1 MAFSITRDRRAAHN
15 LWIIFWVAFAVRVL
29 YITLAHTYHIR
40 PAQDHFQFGW
50 EMGRVARALA
60 TGHGYAD
67 PFVGHTGPTTWVP
80 PLYPLVLAGVFK
92 LFGVYTALSA
102 WVILTINSVFS
113 AATAPLIYR
122 ISTRCYSRK
131 VAVWSAWIWV
141 LYPAAMQYA
150 VRWVWEMSFTAFLF
164 TAVLLLAL
172 RMRNIGDPP
181 GENPHQTT
189 TQWLLFGLLWGLIA
203 LLNPTLLL
211 FLPACGIW
219 ILTGARSLAA
229 GFGKAAL
236 AALLFI
242 AILAPW
248 VVRNWRAFHAF
259 IPIRDNL
266 GAELEASNGPG
277 SNGFPVMA
285 TLPLV
290 ANAPR
295 TLLYKSLGELRYV
308 RLKGAKA
315 KRFIAAHPGHYAFIS
330 LKRLYFF
337 WVSVPHP
344 ETSAFNE
351 FFRELNYCIF
361 SITGIL
367 GLALS
372 LKRRVP
378 AAGLF
383 AWAFALV
390 PLTYYLV
397 TANARFRHPLEPLI
411 AIFTVYLFRSA
422 EPRLR
427 RKKTLRNPD
436 HLTA

>member
-1 MAFSITRDRRAAHN
+1 MAPSTSRRSRAAHN
-15 LWIIFWVAFAVRVL
+15 FWVLFWVAFAVRVL

-60 TGHGYAD
+60 MGHGYAD
-67 PFVGHTGPTTWVP
+67 PFVGHTGPTAWVP
-80 PLYPLVLAGVFK
+80 PLYPLLLAGVFK

-102 WVILTINSVFS
+102 WTILTINSIFS

-122 ISTRCYSRK
+122 IAARCYNRK
-131 VAVWSAWIWV
+131 LAVWAAWIWA

-150 VRWVWEMSFTAFLF
+150 VRWIWEMSITALLL

-172 RMRNIGDPP
+172 RMRGIGEPP
-181 GENPHQTT
+181 GTNPCQTT
-189 TQWLLFGLLWGLIA
+189 PQWLLFGFLWGLIA
-203 LLNPTLLL
+203 LANPSLLL

-219 ILTGARSLAA
+219 ILIGARPLAA
-229 GFGKAAL
+229 GFGKAVL
-236 AALLFI
+236 AALLFLAMLSPW
-242 AILAPW
+242 AI
-248 VVRNWRAFHAF
+248 RNWRTFHVF

-266 GAELEASNGPG
+266 GAELEASSGPG

-295 TLLYKSLGELRYV
+295 TMLYKSLGEIRYV
-308 RLKGAKA
+308 RLEGAKA
-315 KRFIAAHPGHYAFIS
+315 KRYIAAHPSHYAMIS

-344 ETSAFNE
+344 ESSALNE

-367 GLALS
+367 GLLLS
-372 LKRRVP
+372 LKRRIP

-411 AIFTVYLFRSA
+411 AILTVYLFQSA

-427 RKKTLRNPD
+427 REQTVRSPD
-436 HLTA
+436 RLTA

>member
-15 LWIIFWVAFAVRVL
+15 LWIIFWAAFAVRVL

-67 PFVGHTGPTTWVP
+67 PFVGHTGPTAWAP
-80 PLYPLVLAGVFK
+80 PLYPLLLAGIFK

-102 WVILTINSVFS
+102 WTILTINSIFS

-122 ISTRCYSRK
+122 ISARCYNRK
-131 VAVWSAWIWV
+131 VAVWSAWIWA
-141 LYPAAMQYA
+141 LYPAAMQYS
-150 VRWVWEMSFTAFLF
+150 VRWVWEMSITAFLF

-172 RMRNIGDPP
+172 RMKRIGKQTPEP
-181 GENPHQTT
+181 RRQTT
-189 TQWLLFGLLWGLIA
+189 AQWLLFGLLWGLIA

-219 ILTGARSLAA
+219 ILMGARPLVA
-229 GFGKAAL
+229 GFGKAVL
-236 AALLFI
+236 AGLLFI
-242 AILAPW
+242 GILAPW
-248 VVRNWRAFHAF
+248 AVRNWRAFHAF
-259 IPIRDNL
+259 IPTRDNL
-266 GAELEASNGPG
+266 GAELYEGNNPESVGLPWGTTVKGEAE
-277 SNGFPVMA
+277 VRRY
-285 TLPLV
+285 TQ
-290 ANAPR
+290 
-295 TLLYKSLGELRYV
+295 LGEQRYV
-308 RLKGAKA
+308 KQQGALA
-315 KRFIAAHPGHYAFIS
+315 TAWISAHPGRFLELS
-330 LKRLYFF
+330 VKRFYLF

-351 FFRELNYCIF
+351 FFRELNYCLF

-383 AWAFALV
+383 AWAFALA

-411 AIFTVYLFRSA
+411 AIFTVYLFQSA

-427 RKKTLRNPD
+427 RKKTLESPD
-436 HLTA
+436 QLTA